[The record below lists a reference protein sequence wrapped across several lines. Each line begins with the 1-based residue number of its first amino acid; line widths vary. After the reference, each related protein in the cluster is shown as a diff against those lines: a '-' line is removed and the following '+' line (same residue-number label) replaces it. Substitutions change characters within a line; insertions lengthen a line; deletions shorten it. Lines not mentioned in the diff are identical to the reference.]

1 MTQPIRKMPH
11 IPVLDGWRGI
21 SILLVLL
28 GHLFPLGPKSW
39 QMNGAFAATGMAVF
53 FCLSGF
59 LITNTLIYRPV
70 VREFLIR
77 RLCRIVPLSWAFM
90 LVVLLCEHARFKVF
104 LAQMLF
110 VANYPPFF
118 LTMPTAHLWSLC
130 VEVQFYLTVA
140 LLYAL
145 LRHRG
150 LYLLPV
156 LCVIVT
162 GIRIATHTEIS
173 IVTYTRVDEILA
185 GATLALALESPRFA
199 VIKSSLKQRWLIL
212 LFVPLA
218 IASAHPFSGPLEYL
232 RPYIVTLMV
241 GQTVL
246 FAPGLTGKVLRS
258 RTLFYL
264 AEISYALYILHPL
277 VDVGWLNTG
286 PKIVRY
292 IKRMPALVVVFAGAW
307 ASTRYYEHWWIAQ
320 GKRWSRRL
328 ERPPAP
334 AADSPATNVAESALL

>member
-1 MTQPIRKMPH
+1 
-11 IPVLDGWRGI
+11 
-21 SILLVLL
+21 
-28 GHLFPLGPKSW
+28 
-39 QMNGAFAATGMAVF
+39 MNAAFAATGMAVF

-59 LITNTLIYRPV
+59 LITNTLIYRPL

-90 LVVLLCEHARFKVF
+90 LVVLLCEHARFKILF
-104 LAQMLF
+104 AQMLF

-118 LTMPTAHLWSLC
+118 LTPQTGHLWSLC

-140 LLYAL
+140 LLFAL
-145 LRHRG
+145 FRNRG

-162 GIRIATHTEIS
+162 GFRIATHTEIS
-173 IVTYTRVDEILA
+173 IVTYGRVDEILA
-185 GATLALALESPRFA
+185 GATLALALDSPRFVA
-199 VIKSSLKQRWLIL
+199 LKSGLKQRWLIL
-212 LFVPLA
+212 LFIPFA
-218 IASAHPFSGPLEYL
+218 IASSHPLSGPLAYL

-241 GQTVL
+241 GQTIL
-246 FAPGLTGKVLRS
+246 FAPGVVGSVLRS
-258 RTLFYL
+258 RTLYFL
-264 AEISYALYILHPL
+264 AEISYALYVLHPL

-286 PKIVRY
+286 PKIARY
-292 IKRMPALVVVFAGAW
+292 IKRIPALAMVFAGAW

-334 AADSPATNVAESALL
+334 AADSPATDIAESALL

>member
-1 MTQPIRKMPH
+1 MTQPIRKMPR

-21 SILLVLL
+21 SILLVIL
-28 GHLFPLGPKSW
+28 GHLFPLGPKRW
-39 QMNGAFAATGMAVF
+39 QMNAASAATGMAIF

-59 LITNTLIYRPV
+59 LITNTLIYRPA

-90 LVVLLCEHARFKVF
+90 LIVLLCEHARFKTF

-118 LTMPTAHLWSLC
+118 LTLQTAHLWSLC

-145 LRHRG
+145 FRHRG

-173 IVTYTRVDEILA
+173 IVTYARVDEILA
-185 GATLALALESPRFA
+185 GATLALALDSPRFM
-199 VIKSSLKQRWLIL
+199 VIKNALKQRWLIL
-212 LFVPLA
+212 LFIPFA
-218 IASAHPFSGPLEYL
+218 IASANPLSGPLGYL
-232 RPYIVTLMV
+232 RPYIITLMV

-246 FAPGLTGKVLRS
+246 FAPGLVGKALRS
-258 RTLFYL
+258 RTLFFL
-264 AEISYALYILHPL
+264 AEISYALYILHRL

-292 IKRMPALVVVFAGAW
+292 IKRMPALAVIVAGAW

-328 ERPPAP
+328 EKQPTP
-334 AADSPATNVAESALL
+334 SAESSTASAA

>member
-21 SILLVLL
+21 SIVLVLL

-39 QMNGAFAATGMAVF
+39 QMNAAFAATGMAIF

-59 LITNTLIYRPV
+59 LITNTLIYRPL

-90 LVVLLCEHARFKVF
+90 LVVLLAEHARLKTF

-118 LTMPTAHLWSLC
+118 LTVPTAHLWSLC

-140 LLYAL
+140 LLFAL

-156 LCVIVT
+156 LCLIVT
-162 GIRIATHTEIS
+162 GIRILTHTEIS
-173 IVTYTRVDEILA
+173 IVTYVRADEILA
-185 GATLALALESPRFA
+185 GATLALALDSRRFA
-199 VIKSSLKQRWLIL
+199 AIKRALQQRWLIL

-218 IASAHPFSGPLEYL
+218 LASANPLTGPLGYL

-246 FAPGLTGKVLRS
+246 PAPGVVDKLLRS
-258 RTLFYL
+258 RTLFFL

-277 VDVGWLNTG
+277 VDVGWLGSGT
-286 PKIVRY
+286 KIVRY
-292 IKRMPALVVVFAGAW
+292 LKRMPALALVVAGAW

-328 ERPPAP
+328 QPALIAP
-334 AADSPATNVAESALL
+334 ASNPRTEVAERALL

>member
-1 MTQPIRKMPH
+1 MTQPVRKMPH

-21 SILLVLL
+21 SIALVIL

-39 QMNGAFAATGMAVF
+39 QMNAAFAATGMAVF

-59 LITNTLIYRPV
+59 LITNTLIYRPL

-77 RLCRIVPLSWAFM
+77 RLCRIVPLAWAFM
-90 LVVLLCEHARFKVF
+90 LVLLLCEHASFKTF

-118 LTMPTAHLWSLC
+118 LTVPTAHLWSLC

-140 LLYAL
+140 FLFAL
-145 LRHRG
+145 FRQRG
-150 LYLLPV
+150 LYLLPL
-156 LCVIVT
+156 LCLIVT
-162 GIRIATHTEIS
+162 GIRIATHTTDS
-173 IVTYTRVDEILA
+173 IVTYVRVDEILA
-185 GATLALALESPRFA
+185 GATLALALDSPRFT
-199 VIKSSLKQRWLIL
+199 VIKSALKQRWLIL
-212 LFVPLA
+212 LFIPLA
-218 IASAHPFSGPLEYL
+218 VASANPLTGPLGYL

-246 FAPGLTGKVLRS
+246 FAPGLVGKVLRS
-258 RTLFYL
+258 RTLFSL
-264 AEISYALYILHPL
+264 AEISYALYVLHRL
-277 VDVGWLNTG
+277 VDVGWLDTG

-292 IKRMPALVVVFAGAW
+292 AKRMPALAVVFAGAW

-320 GKRWSRRL
+320 GKRWSRRMGPP
-328 ERPPAP
+328 ETASPAP
-334 AADSPATNVAESALL
+334 KTRVADMA